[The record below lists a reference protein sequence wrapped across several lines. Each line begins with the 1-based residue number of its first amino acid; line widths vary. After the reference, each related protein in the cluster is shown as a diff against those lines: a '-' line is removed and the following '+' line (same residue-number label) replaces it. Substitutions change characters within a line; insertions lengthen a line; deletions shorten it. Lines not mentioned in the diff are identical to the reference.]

1 MRTKNPANISGQ
13 KLEKEMALFLKTNDV
28 PYEGGGSSCIDFKI
42 KTDTGIIYLDCTNQ
56 NVGGSVMEKLPHKI
70 WKYWSKFKFNEVV
83 ITRGREKPNKTL
95 NEHINWLEQ
104 ILLIKVYVLDFNQSK
119 RFILNKPL
127 KTNKFF

>member
-1 MRTKNPANISGQ
+1 MRTKNPINISGQ

-70 WKYWSKFKFNEVV
+70 WKYWNKFKFNEVV

-95 NEHINWLEQ
+95 NDHIKWLENE
-104 ILLIKVYVLDFNQSK
+104 LNIKVYVLDFNQSK